1 MLGENMD
8 HGRKMDAYLNA
19 LQKGVKSEE
28 AFEDSFGPV
37 NEVEKKFFTY
47 PRQMALNTLR
57 LDKLSPMDPKE
68 FPGGPMSQA
77 ETDARLGSLFTYTH
91 QGEDA
96 NRKIS
101 AALTEDPKLAIA
113 HENAGFLYFQQG
125 KDEEAA
131 NEFDKAVELDPSSYL
146 PVYYQAMM
154 KYHGKTDADSLQKLD
169 TALREVLRLNPRFAP
184 AVAVR
189 SQILIQ
195 QGKLQDAFNT
205 AVQAQQLEP
214 DRAGYKTLA
223 ATILLLGNNYTEA
236 VKWASDVAAR
246 WTASD
251 SAEALA
257 VVNQARRLS
266 KIEPTA
272 DEKFQEAAEMD
283 YAKGTVAV
291 EGRIQSV
298 TCQKN
303 KRMELALLSGGK
315 TLNFWVGN
323 NFGWGFS
330 DTLWY
335 GRDHFYAC
343 YHLDGM
349 KAIIRYAPTTNPIDN
364 ILELRR
370 LEVLDDLIPDEE
382 LPNAN

>member
-1 MLGENMD
+1 MTFARVPRSYGVP
-8 HGRKMDAYLNA
+8 AA
-19 LQKGVKSEE
+19 L
-28 AFEDSFGPV
+28 
-37 NEVEKKFFTY
+37 
-47 PRQMALNTLR
+47 ALLLLVGGCQTLSS
-57 LDKLSPMDPKE
+57 LWPW
-68 FPGGPMSQA
+68 GGPSDKSDD
-77 ETDARLGSLFTYTH
+77 EKEL
-91 QGEDA
+91 
-96 NRKIS
+96 
-101 AALTEDPKLAIA
+101 KL
-113 HENAGFLYFQQG
+113 EELPPDLLYSNG
-125 KDEEAA
+125 VD
-131 NEFDKAVELDPSSYL
+131 
-146 PVYYQAMM
+146 
-154 KYHGKTDADSLQKLD
+154 
-169 TALREVLRLNPRFAP
+169 ALRKESYST
-184 AVAVR
+184 AVKHFEA
-189 SQILIQ
+189 IQ
-195 QGKLQDAFNT
+195 QNYPYSPWATN
-205 AVQAQQLEP
+205 AQLME
-214 DRAGYKTLA
+214 GYTEYRR
-223 ATILLLGNNYTEA
+223 NNYTEA